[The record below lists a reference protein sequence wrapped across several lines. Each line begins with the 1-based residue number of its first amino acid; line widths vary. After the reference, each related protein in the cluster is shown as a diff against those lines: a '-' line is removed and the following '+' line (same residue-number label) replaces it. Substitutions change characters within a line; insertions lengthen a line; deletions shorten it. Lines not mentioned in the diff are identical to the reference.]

1 MTGQLLSGL
10 ILSTGMLILG
20 GVVAVAY
27 GLTRAQ
33 PRLADGLAIM
43 DGAEVVRRVAGPAPP
58 ANSASERAGLWLFRH
73 TPVPLLT
80 SQRRLLELRN
90 KSVAEF
96 FADKL
101 VLGLLGL
108 IVPGLLGGIF
118 LPLLGLPL
126 AVPVLASLIGLVVGY
141 FTPDLLLRHG
151 EEQSQ
156 NDAREALFTYFDLV
170 TLERLANLSGPQALE
185 AAAGT
190 SNNPLFLAVRT
201 ALLRAR
207 MEQQPPYAELRSLA
221 ERLRLPQLADIADV
235 MQLEEAGAAVSE
247 TLRARVR
254 ELRDAHL
261 TAARIAAHEVS
272 ERMTVFMA
280 VPAMVFGL
288 IFLVPPLLRLVGGVG

>member
-10 ILSTGMLILG
+10 VIGTGILIVG
-20 GVVAVAY
+20 GVTAVAY
-27 GLTRAQ
+27 GLTRAR
-33 PRLADGLAIM
+33 PRLADGLAIL
-43 DGAEVVRRVAGPAPP
+43 DGTDVRPVAGRAPV
-58 ANSASERAGLWLFRH
+58 ATSTSERAGLWLYRH
-73 TPVPLLT
+73 TPVPLLAN
-80 SQRRLLELRN
+80 QRRLLELRN

-96 FADKL
+96 FADKF

-108 IVPGLLGGIF
+108 VVPGLLGGVF

-126 AVPVLASLIGLVVGY
+126 AVPMAASLIGMVLGY
-141 FTPDLLLRHG
+141 FVPDLLLQRG
-151 EEQSQ
+151 GEQSQ

-185 AAAGT
+185 TAASA
-190 SNNPLFLAVRT
+190 SNNPLFLSIRT

-207 MEQQPPYAELRSLA
+207 MEQQPPYAELRALS

-235 MQLEEAGAAVSE
+235 MQLDETGAAVSE

-288 IFLVPPLLRLVGGVG
+288 IFLVPPLLRLIGGGA

>member
-10 ILSTGMLILG
+10 VIATGMLLLG
-20 GVVAVAY
+20 GGTAVAY
-27 GLTRAQ
+27 GLTRPQ
-33 PRLADGLAIM
+33 PRLADGLAVL
-43 DGAEVVRRVAGPAPP
+43 DGTEGHRVTGPAPV
-58 ANSASERAGLWLFRH
+58 ATTSSERAGLWLYRH
-73 TPVPLLT
+73 TPVPLLA
-80 SQRRLLELRN
+80 SQRRMLELRN

-101 VLGLLGL
+101 VLALLGL
-108 IVPGLLGGIF
+108 VVPGLLGGMF
-118 LPLLGLPL
+118 LPLLGFPA
-126 AVPVLASLIGLVVGY
+126 AVPVLASLVGLVLGY
-141 FTPDLLLRHG
+141 FLPDLLLRRG
-151 EEQSQ
+151 GGQAQ
-156 NDAREALFTYFDLV
+156 NDAQEALFTYFDLV
-170 TLERLANLSGPQALE
+170 TLERLANLSGPQSLD
-185 AAAGT
+185 AAART
-190 SNNPLFLAVRT
+190 SNNPLFLAIRT

-207 MEQQPPYAELRSLA
+207 MEQQPPYAELRALA

-261 TAARIAAHEVS
+261 TAARIAAHGVS

-288 IFLVPPLLRLVGGVG
+288 IFLVPPLLRLVGG

>member
-10 ILSTGMLILG
+10 VIGTGMLILG
-20 GVVAVAY
+20 GAAAVAY
-27 GLTRAQ
+27 GLSRAH
-33 PRLADGLAIM
+33 PRLADGLAAL
-43 DGAEVVRRVAGPAPP
+43 DGTQGRQVGGPVPVAT
-58 ANSASERAGLWLFRH
+58 STSERAGLWLYRH
-73 TPVPLLT
+73 TPVPLVAN
-80 SQRRLLELRN
+80 QRRLLELRN

-108 IVPGLLGGIF
+108 IVPGLVGGMF
-118 LPLLGLPL
+118 LPLIGLPL
-126 AVPVLASLIGLVVGY
+126 AVPVVVSLIGMVVGY
-141 FTPDLLLRHG
+141 FLPDLLLHRGG
-151 EEQSQ
+151 EQAQ
-156 NDAREALFTYFDLV
+156 TDAQEALFTYFDLV

-185 AAAGT
+185 SAAGT
-190 SNNPLFLAVRT
+190 SNNPLFLAIRT

-207 MEQQPPYAELRSLA
+207 LEQQPPYAELRALA

-235 MQLEEAGAAVSE
+235 MQLDETGASVSE

-272 ERMTVFMA
+272 ERMTIFMA

-288 IFLVPPLLRLVGGVG
+288 IFLVPPLLRLVGGP

>member
-1 MTGQLLSGL
+1 MTGQLVSGL
-10 ILSTGMLILG
+10 VIGTGMLILG
-20 GVVAVAY
+20 GVAAVAY

-33 PRLADGLAIM
+33 PRLADGLAVL
-43 DGAEVVRRVAGPAPP
+43 DGDDVRQTAGPAPV
-58 ANSASERAGLWLFRH
+58 ATSTSERAGLWLYRH
-73 TPVPLLT
+73 TPVPLLAN
-80 SQRRLLELRN
+80 QRRLLELRN
-90 KSVAEF
+90 QSVAEF

-101 VLGLLGL
+101 VLALLGL
-108 IVPGLLGGIF
+108 VVPGLLGGMF
-118 LPLLGLPL
+118 LPLLGFPL
-126 AVPVLASLIGLVVGY
+126 VVPVVASLIGLVVGY
-141 FTPDLLLRHG
+141 FLPDLLLRRGG
-151 EEQSQ
+151 EHTQ

-170 TLERLANLSGPQALE
+170 TLERLANLSGPQALD

-190 SNNPLFLAVRT
+190 SNNPLFVAIRT

-207 MEQQPPYAELRSLA
+207 MEQQLPYAELRSLA

-288 IFLVPPLLRLVGGVG
+288 IFLVPPLLRLIGGGA

>member
-1 MTGQLLSGL
+1 MTAQLMSGL
-10 ILSTGMLILG
+10 VIGVGMLIMG
-20 GVVAVAY
+20 GLVAMAY

-33 PRLADGLAIM
+33 PRLADGLAVL
-43 DGAEVVRRVAGPAPP
+43 DGEGVRPASAPVPVAT
-58 ANSASERAGLWLFRH
+58 SASERAGLWLYRH
-73 TPVPLLT
+73 TPVPLLAN
-80 SQRRLLELRN
+80 QRRLLELRN
-90 KSVAEF
+90 QSVAEF

-101 VLGLLGL
+101 VLGLIGVV
-108 IVPGLLGGIF
+108 VPGLIGGMF
-118 LPLLGLPL
+118 LPLLGFPV
-126 AVPVLASLIGLVVGY
+126 AVPVVASLIGLVIGY
-141 FTPDLLLRHG
+141 FLPDVLLRRG
-151 EEQSQ
+151 GGQIQ

-185 AAAGT
+185 TAAGT
-190 SNNPLFLAVRT
+190 SNNPLFLAIRT

-207 MEQQPPYAELRSLA
+207 LEQQLPYAELRALA
-221 ERLRLPQLADIADV
+221 ERFRLPELADIADV

-288 IFLVPPLLRLVGGVG
+288 IFLVPPLLRLIGGNA

>member
-1 MTGQLLSGL
+1 MTGQMLSGL
-10 ILSTGMLILG
+10 VIVTGMLMLG

-27 GLTRAQ
+27 GLTRAH
-33 PRLADGLAIM
+33 PLLADGLAYL
-43 DGAEVVRRVAGPAPP
+43 DGVDVRRASGPAPV
-58 ANSASERAGLWLFRH
+58 ATSASERAGLWLYRR
-73 TPVPLLT
+73 TPVPLLA

-108 IVPGLLGGIF
+108 IVPGLLGGLF

-126 AVPVLASLIGLVVGY
+126 AVPVFASLIGMIAGY
-141 FTPDLLLRHG
+141 FLPDLMLQRGG
-151 EEQSQ
+151 EQARV
-156 NDAREALFTYFDLV
+156 DAQDALFTYFDLV
-170 TLERLANLSGPQALE
+170 TLERLANMSAPQALE
-185 AAAGT
+185 SAANT
-190 SNNPLFLAVRT
+190 SNNPLFLAIRT

-207 MEQQPPYAELRSLA
+207 LEQQPPYAELRSLA

-235 MQLEEAGAAVSE
+235 MQLDETGAAVSE

-261 TAARIAAHEVS
+261 TAAQIAAHEIS

-288 IFLVPPLLRLVGGVG
+288 IFLVPPLLRLVGGSG